1 MSDIDNGAWMRK
13 APPHLP
19 DPHNVMGNWNYGT
32 TPQFPYGDETSY
44 QKAMEFLDGPHIIE
58 DWGCGT
64 SWARKFVKRGRYIGI
79 DGSWS
84 LHCDLVTDLR
94 TYRSSSAGGIL
105 IRHILEHNYDWKK
118 ILGNALASFQKK
130 FALILFTPFTETTRT
145 IAMSESGKVPDI
157 SFRREDLLEFLDA
170 VDAGSR
176 RSDRRRFYFTEES
189 IQSATQYGVEH
200 LFYIQHRAPGHGD
213 PDSPTVTDPV
223 TGLRGLHGVSGFE
236 GPRP

>member
-1 MSDIDNGAWMRK
+1 MSNIDSGAWIRK
-13 APPHLP
+13 APPP
-19 DPHNVMGNWNYGT
+19 DPGNVIGKWNYGT

-44 QKAMEFLDGPHIIE
+44 RKAMEFLDGPHIIE

-118 ILGNALASFQKK
+118 ILDNALASFQKK
-130 FALILFTPFTETTRT
+130 FALILFTPFGEMTRSISST
-145 IAMSESGKVPDI
+145 KEIVPDL
-157 SFRREDLLEFLDA
+157 SFRKEDLLDLIQA
-170 VDAGSR
+170 HP
-176 RSDRRRFYFTEES
+176 YTEES
-189 IQSATQYGVEH
+189 FQSATQYGAEH
-200 LFYIQHRAPGHGD
+200 MFY
-213 PDSPTVTDPV
+213 VTRKD
-223 TGLRGLHGVSGFE
+223 LK
-236 GPRP
+236 